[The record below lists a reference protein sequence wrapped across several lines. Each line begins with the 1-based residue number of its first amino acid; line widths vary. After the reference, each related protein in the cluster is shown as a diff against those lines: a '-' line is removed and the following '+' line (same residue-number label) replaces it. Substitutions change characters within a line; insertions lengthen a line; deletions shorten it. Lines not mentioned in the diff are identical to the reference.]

1 MRKDKVWCDI
11 NGNEYTLEEIDNKYL
26 FNILRFISNGGGYVD
41 FLDDSKI
48 EKLYNE
54 ANRRKINHKFKLE
67 DLINAFHEKLS
78 YECQIEDWW
87 NYMADAD

>member
-1 MRKDKVWCDI
+1 M
-11 NGNEYTLEEIDNKYL
+11 TLRYFQN
-26 FNILRFISNGGGYVD
+26 GGYVV

-54 ANRRKINHKFKLE
+54 ASRRKINHKFKLV

-78 YECQIEDWW
+78 YECQLEDWW
-87 NYMADAD
+87 NYMAD